1 MVTVNL
7 KSLFNNEK
15 ILIDAIE
22 LEPCSLYEHIPVLDK
37 NYVFELNV
45 LNEILLFL
53 AHPQHDCLYISG
65 PSGCGKTT
73 IMLQIASRLNWPVE
87 QITLSNKS
95 ESIDLIGHATL
106 RKGELVF
113 EYGPLTRAM
122 MYGEILIL
130 NEIDLMS
137 PGDLSVLNDVLE
149 GKPLTIL
156 ANNGE
161 IIHPHPQFRVVATAN
176 TKGFGDMTG
185 FYNGARLLNQAFLD
199 RFRFLE
205 MDYPKPHVELS
216 LLKKNFSN
224 LSETVL
230 KNLIHFAH
238 DLRAVQKQGLENGVR
253 QLSAPFSSRSLIKV
267 ATLLS
272 LNVGYSV
279 HKIVNMCYALRLPA
293 VENEYVMRLCNDI
306 FGHEKEGRVS
316 YLDTAEGNDSAV
328 NEEESSK
335 QEDVSFRSEKGKG
348 RKKAVKVKTSKEN
361 EETTGDDGL
370 KQSA

>member
-1 MVTVNL
+1 MFTVNL
-7 KSLFNNEK
+7 KSLFNNEN
-15 ILIDAIE
+15 ILIDEIE
-22 LEPCSLYEHIPVLDK
+22 LEPCSLYEHIPSLDK
-37 NYVFELNV
+37 NYIFELNV

-53 AHPQHDCLYISG
+53 THPQRDCLYISG

-73 IMLQIASRLNWPVE
+73 MMLQIASRLNWGVE

-106 RKGELVF
+106 KKGELVF

-161 IIHPHPQFRVVATAN
+161 IITPHPQFRVVATAN

-199 RFRFLE
+199 RFRYLE
-205 MDYPKPHVELS
+205 MSYPKASVERLMIKQAYPHLDE
-216 LLKKNFSN
+216 
-224 LSETVL
+224 
-230 KNLIHFAH
+230 NLIDNLVRFANE
-238 DLRAVQKQGLENGVR
+238 LRQVVSMGLENGVR
-253 QLSAPFSSRSLIKV
+253 QLSAPFSTR
-267 ATLLS
+267 TLLKIAGIAALGLNLS
-272 LNVGYSV
+272 L
-279 HKIVNMCYALRLPA
+279 HKIISMTFALRLPK
-293 VENEYVMRLCNDI
+293 VEHEYVMRLCNDV
-306 FGHEKEGRVS
+306 FGHEKEVIAS
-316 YLDTAEGNDSAV
+316 
-328 NEEESSK
+328 
-335 QEDVSFRSEKGKG
+335 
-348 RKKAVKVKTSKEN
+348 TSKNNLNASIRAQDEVYAN
-361 EETTGDDGL
+361 DDKESL
-370 KQSA
+370 VKSKKTRKSKKDNDIQDIA